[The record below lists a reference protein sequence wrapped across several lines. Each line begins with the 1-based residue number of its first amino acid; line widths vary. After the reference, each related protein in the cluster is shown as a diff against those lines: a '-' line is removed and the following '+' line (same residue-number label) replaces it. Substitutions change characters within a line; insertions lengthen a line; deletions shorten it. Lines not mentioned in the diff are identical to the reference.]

1 MARYIREVRDYNG
14 ALLSR
19 EESSQPFPRTTECG
33 DWYQPGHGKL
43 VVRHVRQLSS
53 RDEAGPA
60 IHTIVTVGPPF
71 VVPQAPRLGFRS
83 HGSRAS

>member
-19 EESSQPFPRTTECG
+19 EESSQPFPRIAECG
-33 DWYQPGHGKL
+33 DWYQPGFSRL
-43 VVRHVRQLSS
+43 VVRHVRQLTS
-53 RDEAGPA
+53 RDEPEPA

-71 VVPQAPRLGFRS
+71 AMPESPRLGIRPR
-83 HGSRAS
+83 GSRAS